1 MSLNLI
7 ELWKLVYDTVLY
19 HTLDLFNEFN
29 KDKNKMFIYNNFEV
43 NGMSFLKKHAEIL
56 YSYVIGIVS
65 LFMGIII
72 LINLPLI
79 EKLNGK
85 GKVELHIHNVWDFFN
100 AFFSEIIRV
109 VSNYIGN
116 FPIISAIIIILF
128 GLLVIGLGWTLY
140 RTTQYDYDISIFF
153 LVVGILYFIITLI
166 LMTQVYSFF
175 AILFIFPFI
184 IHIGYIVY
192 KDELYTENR
201 KYHYLW
207 IIFSYGIVYLL
218 TQLVL
223 YSRIESDEIL
233 TIDILSINA
242 FFLIMWVLGQ
252 MSIWNFLFL
261 RRALPLTKQELG
273 EEEPELSRTTKDS
286 MSNQTKIHW
295 KNIQD
300 RTTEFTRKT
309 RRSVDMEKIRN
320 KKDKFVKKWK
330 DIIDIQED
338 DIPNWMKK
346 PKWLKSV
353 YVELFCGVFLLFFTL
368 IEFNNRNSLFVS
380 GDWEIS
386 QTQYVIEWITLLLL
400 MLIMIAY
407 ILTTLTNYLRDK
419 FYYIQL
425 FMISILFFKL
435 LTEFANIMV
444 HGLLLSIFIT
454 PLLFLMLIAVTVAF
468 VIKLRERKQE
478 PLK

>member
-1 MSLNLI
+1 
-7 ELWKLVYDTVLY
+7 
-19 HTLDLFNEFN
+19 
-29 KDKNKMFIYNNFEV
+29 
-43 NGMSFLKKHAEIL
+43 MSFLKKHAEIL

-116 FPIISAIIIILF
+116 FPIISAIVIILF

-153 LVVGILYFIITLI
+153 LVVGILYFLITLV

-175 AILFIFPFI
+175 AILFILPFI

-192 KDELYTENR
+192 KDELYTHNR

-233 TIDILSINA
+233 TIDILSINV
-242 FFLIMWVLGQ
+242 FFLIMWLLGQ

-273 EEEPELSRTTKDS
+273 EEEPELSRTSKDS

-338 DIPNWMKK
+338 DVPNWMKK
-346 PKWLKSV
+346 PKWLKTV
-353 YVELFCGVFLLFFTL
+353 YVELFCGAFLLFFTL

-407 ILTTLTNYLRDK
+407 ILTTLTNYLRNK

-478 PLK
+478 

>member
-1 MSLNLI
+1 
-7 ELWKLVYDTVLY
+7 
-19 HTLDLFNEFN
+19 
-29 KDKNKMFIYNNFEV
+29 
-43 NGMSFLKKHAEIL
+43 MSFLKKHAEIL

-116 FPIISAIIIILF
+116 FPIISAIVIILF

-153 LVVGILYFIITLI
+153 LVVGILYFLITLV

-192 KDELYTENR
+192 KDELYTHNR

-233 TIDILSINA
+233 TIDILSINV
-242 FFLIMWVLGQ
+242 FFLIMWLLGQ

-273 EEEPELSRTTKDS
+273 EEEPELSRTSKDS

-300 RTTEFTRKT
+300 RTTESTRKT

-338 DIPNWMKK
+338 DVPNWMKK
-346 PKWLKSV
+346 PKWLKTV
-353 YVELFCGVFLLFFTL
+353 YVELFCGAFLLFFTL

-407 ILTTLTNYLRDK
+407 ILTTLTNYLRNK

-478 PLK
+478 

>member
-1 MSLNLI
+1 
-7 ELWKLVYDTVLY
+7 
-19 HTLDLFNEFN
+19 
-29 KDKNKMFIYNNFEV
+29 
-43 NGMSFLKKHAEIL
+43 MSFLKKHAEIL

-116 FPIISAIIIILF
+116 FPIISAILIILF

-153 LVVGILYFIITLI
+153 LVVGILYFLITLV

-192 KDELYTENR
+192 KDELYTHNR

-233 TIDILSINA
+233 TIDILSINV
-242 FFLIMWVLGQ
+242 FFLIMWLLGQ

-273 EEEPELSRTTKDS
+273 EEEPELSRTSKDS

-338 DIPNWMKK
+338 DVPNWMKK
-346 PKWLKSV
+346 PKWLKTV
-353 YVELFCGVFLLFFTL
+353 YVELFCGAFLLFFTL

-407 ILTTLTNYLRDK
+407 ILTTLTNYLRNK

-478 PLK
+478 

>member
-1 MSLNLI
+1 MSLNFV
-7 ELWKLVYDTVLY
+7 ELWKFVYDTVLY
-19 HTLDLFNEFN
+19 HTRDLFNEFN
-29 KDKNKMFIYNNFEV
+29 KDKNKMFIYNDFEV

-116 FPIISAIIIILF
+116 FPIISAIVIILF

-153 LVVGILYFIITLI
+153 LVVGILYFLITLV

-192 KDELYTENR
+192 KDELYTHNR

-233 TIDILSINA
+233 TIDILSINV
-242 FFLIMWVLGQ
+242 FFLIMWSLGQ

-273 EEEPELSRTTKDS
+273 EEEPELSRTSKDS

-338 DIPNWMKK
+338 DVPNWMKK
-346 PKWLKSV
+346 PKWLKTV
-353 YVELFCGVFLLFFTL
+353 YVELFCGAFLLFFTL

-407 ILTTLTNYLRDK
+407 ILTTLTNYLRNK

-478 PLK
+478 

>member
-1 MSLNLI
+1 MSLNFVD
-7 ELWKLVYDTVLY
+7 LWQFAYDTVLY
-19 HTLDLFNEFN
+19 HTRDLFNEFN
-29 KDKNKMFIYNNFEV
+29 KDKNKMFIYNDFEV

-116 FPIISAIIIILF
+116 FPIISAIVIILF

-153 LVVGILYFIITLI
+153 LVVGILYFLITLV

-192 KDELYTENR
+192 KDELYTHNR

-233 TIDILSINA
+233 TIDILSINV
-242 FFLIMWVLGQ
+242 FFLIMWLLGQ

-273 EEEPELSRTTKDS
+273 EEEPELSRTSKDS

-338 DIPNWMKK
+338 DVPNWMKK
-346 PKWLKSV
+346 PKWLKTV
-353 YVELFCGVFLLFFTL
+353 YVELFCGAFLLFFTL

-407 ILTTLTNYLRDK
+407 ILTTLTNYLRNK

-478 PLK
+478 

>member
-1 MSLNLI
+1 
-7 ELWKLVYDTVLY
+7 
-19 HTLDLFNEFN
+19 
-29 KDKNKMFIYNNFEV
+29 
-43 NGMSFLKKHAEIL
+43 
-56 YSYVIGIVS
+56 
-65 LFMGIII
+65 
-72 LINLPLI
+72 
-79 EKLNGK
+79 

-116 FPIISAIIIILF
+116 FPIISAIVIILF

-153 LVVGILYFIITLI
+153 LVVGILYFLITLV

-192 KDELYTENR
+192 KDELYTHNR

-233 TIDILSINA
+233 TIDILSINV
-242 FFLIMWVLGQ
+242 FFLIMWLLGQ

-273 EEEPELSRTTKDS
+273 EEEPELSRTSKDS

-338 DIPNWMKK
+338 DVPNWMKK
-346 PKWLKSV
+346 PKWLKTV
-353 YVELFCGVFLLFFTL
+353 YVELFCGAFLLFFTL

-407 ILTTLTNYLRDK
+407 ILTTLTNYLRNK

-478 PLK
+478 